1 MGELFGL
8 DGGVIVLTCFALIIV
23 LFIFILIVSIKLASL
38 RKRYTQMINGSKAE
52 NMEQIIIDMQKGLNE
67 QKAESAA
74 TSAKVE
80 TIRQAL
86 MKTKSKVA
94 IHRYNAFNEGGSDL
108 SFTIAILD
116 EYQDGI
122 ILTGIHSRE
131 QMYLYAK
138 PIQNAQSTYT
148 LSSEEKEAINQTLKQ
163 P

>member
-67 QKAESAA
+67 QKAESVA

-116 EYQDGI
+116 EYKDGI

-148 LSSEEKEAINQTLKQ
+148 LSPEEKEAINQTLKQ

>member
-8 DGGVIVLTCFALIIV
+8 DGGVIVLTCFALIFI
-23 LFIFILIVSIKLASL
+23 LFIFVLILTIKLSSL
-38 RKRYTQMINGSKAE
+38 RKQYTQMMNGSKAE
-52 NMEQIIIDMQKGLNE
+52 NMEQLIIEMQQGLNE
-67 QKAESAA
+67 QKAESVA

-80 TIRQAL
+80 TIRQSL
-86 MKTKSKVA
+86 MKMKSKIA

-116 EYQDGI
+116 DYQDGV

-148 LSSEEKEAINQTLKQ
+148 LSPEEKEAINQTLKQ
-163 P
+163 S

>member
-1 MGELFGL
+1 M
-8 DGGVIVLTCFALIIV
+8 
-23 LFIFILIVSIKLASL
+23 
-38 RKRYTQMINGSKAE
+38 MNGSKAE
-52 NMEQIIIDMQKGLNE
+52 NMEQLIIEMQKGLNE
-67 QKAESAA
+67 QKAESVA

-86 MKTKSKVA
+86 MKMKSKIA

-116 EYQDGI
+116 DYQDGV

-148 LSSEEKEAINQTLKQ
+148 LSPEEKEAINQTLKQ

>member
-8 DGGVIVLTCFALIIV
+8 DGGVIVLACLAFIVVLFILVIV
-23 LFIFILIVSIKLASL
+23 LFVKLSSL
-38 RKRYTQMINGSKAE
+38 RKQYTLMMNGSKAE
-52 NMEQIIIDMQKGLNE
+52 NMEQLVIDMQRGINE
-67 QKAESAA
+67 QKAESIT

-80 TIRQAL
+80 TIRQAI
-86 MKTKSKVA
+86 MKMKSKVA

-116 EYQDGI
+116 EFQDGI

-148 LSSEEKEAINQTLKQ
+148 LSPEEKEAINQTLKQ
-163 P
+163 S

>member
-8 DGGVIVLTCFALIIV
+8 DGGVIVLACLAFIVVLFILVIV
-23 LFIFILIVSIKLASL
+23 LFVKLSSL
-38 RKRYTQMINGSKAE
+38 RKQYTLMMNGSQAE
-52 NMEQIIIDMQKGLNE
+52 NMEQLIIDMQSGINE
-67 QKAESAA
+67 QKAESIT

-80 TIRQAL
+80 TIRQAI
-86 MKTKSKVA
+86 MKMKSKVA

-108 SFTIAILD
+108 SFTIALLD
-116 EYQDGI
+116 EFQDGV

-148 LSSEEKEAINQTLKQ
+148 LSPEEKEAINQTLKQ

>member
-8 DGGVIVLTCFALIIV
+8 DGGVIVLACFTLIVV
-23 LFIFILIVSIKLASL
+23 LFIFILVVSIKLASL
-38 RKRYTQMINGSKAE
+38 RKQYTQMMNGSKVE
-52 NMEQIIIDMQKGLNE
+52 NVEQLIIDMQKGLNE
-67 QKAESAA
+67 QKAESIA

-80 TIRQAL
+80 MIRQAL
-86 MKTKSKVA
+86 MKTKSKIA

-116 EYQDGI
+116 DYQDGV

-148 LSSEEKEAINQTLKQ
+148 LSPEEKEAINQTLKQ
-163 P
+163 T